1 MLVAY
6 LKLLNSTLLQS
17 DSCQFAY
24 TVRNYP
30 YKWRGFMDRRPNKI
44 LLELSNPVSWGEML
58 ELFFSETVSEFKET
72 RWLSLE
78 LQVEF
83 P

>member
-1 MLVAY
+1 
-6 LKLLNSTLLQS
+6 
-17 DSCQFAY
+17 
-24 TVRNYP
+24 
-30 YKWRGFMDRRPNKI
+30 MDRRANKI
-44 LLELSNPVSWGEML
+44 LLEPSNPVIWGEML

-78 LQVEF
+78 LHVEF